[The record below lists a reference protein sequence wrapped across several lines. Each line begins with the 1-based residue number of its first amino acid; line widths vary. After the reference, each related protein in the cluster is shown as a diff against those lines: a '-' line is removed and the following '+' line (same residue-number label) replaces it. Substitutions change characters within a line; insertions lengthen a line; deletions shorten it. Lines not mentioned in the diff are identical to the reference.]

1 MEALAKAVVSFLELL
16 EAEGRVFR
24 QRSVAVFEC
33 FLLMFF
39 GAACVFFGA
48 IAAGGAVY
56 MWLKLHIGAPA
67 SAAVIA
73 VVFVALGLKMVSFGR
88 KWQTCVPSPD
98 AKKETVQNDRA
109 E

>member
-88 KWQTCVPSPD
+88 KWQTCPSASAEN
-98 AKKETVQNDRA
+98 AKVVSNDTA
-109 E
+109 D

>member
-1 MEALAKAVVSFLELL
+1 MEPA

-24 QRSVAVFEC
+24 QRSVVVFEC

-39 GAACVFFGA
+39 GAACMFFGA

-56 MWLKLHIGAPA
+56 MWLKLQIGAPA

-73 VVFVALGLKMVSFGR
+73 AVFVALGAEDGFLRKKMADMRSL
-88 KWQTCVPSPD
+88 PD